1 MKHCMTYSR
10 RQLTSLPTGWKMWAM
25 GLAACCALTGCKG
38 AQSGK
43 ATGAPP
49 PQKVIHL
56 SDMNLITVDAQRVAL
71 FPQTEAEEFIAPALL
86 NATGT
91 VMPDVSRTVPVISLA
106 SGRVVEIRAHL
117 DDAVTKGQLMMR
129 VQSPDATAA
138 FDAYRRAV
146 NDEALTH
153 KALVRT
159 QDLYD
164 HGATAKAMLEQAQ
177 NAEQDAQS
185 VLTAASEELKTLGLD
200 PHHPGDIVSVFA
212 PVSGVVIAQNVTNA
226 AAAGVT
232 YSGSATAYT
241 IADLSTVWVMCDV
254 YENQLAE
261 LKLGQSATIHLNAYP
276 DRTLTGKID
285 DIGPVLDPSIRTAK
299 VRIVVHNPGFLRLG
313 MFATATFSS
322 LHPRI
327 YAVVPATAILHL
339 HDRAWVFIP
348 VGPAQFRRTEVEA
361 GDMLPGGRQ
370 EVMQGLAPGTK
381 VVSNALSLE
390 SAVSQ

>member
-1 MKHCMTYSR
+1 MKHCMTYSATPLLKR
-10 RQLTSLPTGWKMWAM
+10 VKGWMMLTSTAAFCL
-25 GLAACCALTGCKG
+25 LAGCKG
-38 AQSGK
+38 TSSSK
-43 ATGAPP
+43 ATGASPQ
-49 PQKVIHL
+49 QKVIHL
-56 SDMNLITVDAQRVAL
+56 SDMNLVTVDAQKLAL
-71 FPQTEAEEFIAPALL
+71 FPQTAAEEYVAPALL

-91 VMPDVSRTVPVISLA
+91 VVPDVSRTIPVISLA

-153 KALVRT
+153 KALDRT
-159 QDLYD
+159 QQLYD
-164 HGATAKAMLEQAQ
+164 HGAAAKAVLEQAQ

-185 VLTAASEELKTLGLD
+185 VLTAAGEQLKTLGLD
-200 PHHPGDIVSVFA
+200 AHHPGDIVSVYA

-226 AAAGVT
+226 AAAGVM

-241 IADLSTVWVMCDV
+241 IADLSTVWVLCDV

-261 LKLGQSATIHLNAYP
+261 LKLGQTATIHLNAYP

-299 VRIVVHNPGFLRLG
+299 VRVVVRNPGFLRLG
-313 MFATATFSS
+313 MFATATFAS
-322 LHPRI
+322 LHPRT

-339 HDRAWVFIP
+339 HDRAWVFVP
-348 VGPAQFRRTEVEA
+348 AGQAQFRRTEVQA
-361 GDMLPGGRQ
+361 GEMLSDGRQ
-370 EVMQGLAPGTK
+370 EVTDGLAPGTK